1 MSKTWFKVLM
11 ITTILLMSF
20 VSPFSKSQSNAQ
32 AQQIASIGSEMNEVL
47 LNYEQ
52 TDQQFEILTNKQIK
66 KELIKVKKMINS
78 DEIELKSKNKVEYNE
93 AFGKIHIESK
103 DTYIFVP
110 FKVKDEQYQLNS
122 AVIHLDENKKF
133 VGIME
138 MDLKADKKSQQGVI
152 KTWENGN
159 IVLDKIV
166 PLPEESFE
174 VNINDET
181 PEFQTFG
188 LKDRW
193 DTFSDCLNS
202 QGVSYALITLAGA
215 ICGGACG
222 ATWGAGCAPCFYGL
236 SFISG
241 GVIGHCFQKALQ

>member
-1 MSKTWFKVLM
+1 
-11 ITTILLMSF
+11 
-20 VSPFSKSQSNAQ
+20 VSPFSKSQSSAQ

-103 DTYIFVP
+103 DNYIFVP

-138 MDLKADKKSQQGVI
+138 MDLKADKKSHQGVI
-152 KTWENGN
+152 KTW
-159 IVLDKIV
+159 
-166 PLPEESFE
+166 
-174 VNINDET
+174 
-181 PEFQTFG
+181 
-188 LKDRW
+188 
-193 DTFSDCLNS
+193 
-202 QGVSYALITLAGA
+202 
-215 ICGGACG
+215 
-222 ATWGAGCAPCFYGL
+222 
-236 SFISG
+236 
-241 GVIGHCFQKALQ
+241 